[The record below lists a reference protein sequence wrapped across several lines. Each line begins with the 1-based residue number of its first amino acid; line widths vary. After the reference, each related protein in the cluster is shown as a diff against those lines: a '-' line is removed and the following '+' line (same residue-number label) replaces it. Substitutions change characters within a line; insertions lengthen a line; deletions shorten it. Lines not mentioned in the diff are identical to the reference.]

1 MVTFADFNKKKITKS
16 KFNGLFDTTTMTMA
30 LDISFTN
37 HFLKTLLA

>member
-1 MVTFADFNKKKITKS
+1 MVTFADLNKNRFTKS
-16 KFNGLFDTTTMTMA
+16 KFNGLFDSTTMTMA